1 MRAVVQR
8 VDRAEVSVE
17 SQIIGSIGRG
27 LLLYLGVGR
36 DDAEEDLSY
45 LSKKVAG
52 LRIFPDEK
60 GAMNRCVVDV
70 AGEALVISQFT
81 LYGDVRRGKRP
92 SFTASMEPGA
102 AERMYLGFISRLEA
116 LSVPCS
122 KGRFGAMMKISS
134 INDGPVTILVDSKR
148 VF

>member
-36 DDAEEDLSY
+36 EDTEEDLSY
-45 LSKKVAG
+45 LSKKVAA
-52 LRIFPDEK
+52 LRIFPDER
-60 GAMNRCVVDV
+60 GAMNRSIVDV

-81 LYGDVRRGKRP
+81 LYGDVSRGKRP
-92 SFTASMEPGA
+92 
-102 AERMYLGFISRLEA
+102 
-116 LSVPCS
+116 
-122 KGRFGAMMKISS
+122 
-134 INDGPVTILVDSKR
+134 
-148 VF
+148 